1 MRRIIFTT
9 YDDLGLDDYSQ
20 NQIKEYHDRLIA
32 NKKEYAESISVEF
45 KYFHNTMDHIEFGDN
60 DLDFAKANLYKH
72 YVMADLAR
80 EYDEIMYVDMDIIFN
95 TKLNVF
101 DELDLS
107 KGIHIKDEDD
117 KILNKDIQKV
127 LFKSVGKRSHT
138 MKYHIT
144 KDLLGGQDNHV
155 MNTGLIIGKAEHI
168 RQIKYYNRMWSTII
182 KIEELKE
189 NNLKA
194 DMSHLR
200 MSYYANNESIFS
212 YIMEEYNVPY
222 VLMDKSWHHIVN
234 ETGSRYNLDESHII
248 HFVNKKFNTFF
259 QDKTKAIFSIYIDI
273 PDHRLDNPRGPNDD
287 PVNKSKRTKERF
299 TQFTKPLFL
308 NHKAY
313 AEFCNAK
320 YICFQR
326 DLQYETFKSQ
336 YPLLS
341 EYDIINLYKVHLL
354 EELTEIYDLVLYVD
368 HDVVFNKNV
377 DAFNYLKAEYYLC
390 CDTSSGL
397 EAGVYLNSRDYFTN
411 YDKDFRN
418 PQAKYWNTHALLQEE
433 DIDGDNEVFNT
444 GIMMASKKVMDQL
457 NYFDDID
464 SLIDTMSELK
474 ESSMYPPAV
483 QASFGY
489 DNETIMSYR
498 VKTNNVS
505 VDPLDLKWHYKHD
518 YNSLKSYDITSEQF
532 EQQKIR
538 YQQKVKLESIIM
550 THFISKNFS
559 LFFNK

>member
-1 MRRIIFTT
+1 MKRIIFTT
-9 YDDLGLDDYSQ
+9 YDDLKIDDYTQ

-32 NKKEYAESISVEF
+32 NKKEYAKSISVEF
-45 KYFHNTMDHIEFGDN
+45 KYFHNTNDVN

-72 YVMADLAR
+72 YLMAELAE
-80 EYDEIMYVDMDIIFN
+80 EYDEVMYVDLDIVFN

-101 DELDLS
+101 EELDLS
-107 KGIHIKDEDD
+107 KGIHVKDQDD
-117 KILNKDIQKV
+117 QILNKDIQKV

-138 MKYHIT
+138 VKYHIT
-144 KDLLGGQDNHV
+144 KDLLDGKDNHV
-155 MNTGLIIGKAEHI
+155 MNTGLMIGKSEHI
-168 RQIKYYNRMWSTII
+168 KQIKYYDRMQQAIELIDDI
-182 KIEELKE
+182 KS
-189 NNLKA
+189 NNLET
-194 DMSHLR
+194 DMSYLR
-200 MSYYANNESIFS
+200 MSYYPNNESIFS
-212 YIMEEYNVPY
+212 YIMEKYNVPY
-222 VLMDKSWHHIVN
+222 VLMDQAWHHIVN
-234 ETGSRYNLDESHII
+234 EDEIADESHII

-259 QDKTKAIFSIYIDI
+259 KDKTKAIYSIYIEI
-273 PDHRLDNPRGPNDD
+273 PDDRLDNPRGPSDD

-299 TQFTKPLFL
+299 TEFTKRLFL
-308 NHKAY
+308 NHREY

-326 DLQYETFKSQ
+326 DLQYETFRAQ

-341 EYDIINLYKVHLL
+341 EYDVINLYKVHLL
-354 EELTEIYDLVLYVD
+354 QELTEIYDLVLYVD
-368 HDVVFNKNV
+368 HDVVFNKSI
-377 DAFNYLKAEYYLC
+377 DAFNFLKAESYLC

-397 EAGVYLNSRDYFTN
+397 EVGVYPNARNYFTH

-418 PQAKYWNTHALLQEE
+418 PEAKYWNTHALLQEE

-464 SLIDTMSELK
+464 GLIDTMAELK
-474 ESSMYPPAV
+474 EFSMYPPAV

-498 VKTNNVS
+498 VKTNNVN

-518 YNSLKSYDITSEQF
+518 YNSLKAYDPATEEF
-532 EQQKIR
+532 KQQKIR
-538 YQQKVKLESIIM
+538 YEQKVKHENIVM